1 MQSDEEQIRGVV
13 ERWLSATAAGD
24 AETILSLMTEDV
36 VFLLPGRG
44 PMHREEFAAIA
55 RQPAGAAVPR
65 FESVSEIQEVV
76 VAGDLA
82 YLWNRLAIA
91 ITLPG
96 ADRPIERSGN
106 TLSVFRRVDG
116 RWLLS
121 RDANLLVQL
130 R

>member
-1 MQSDEEQIRGVV
+1 
-13 ERWLSATAAGD
+13 
-24 AETILSLMTEDV
+24 
-36 VFLLPGRG
+36 
-44 PMHREEFAAIA
+44 
-55 RQPAGAAVPR
+55 VPR